1 MVAFP
6 PLGGGL
12 GAWHRRF
19 VALFDG
25 AIHSAPTSAHSSA
38 PSTPL
43 SHSRAHSPVP
53 PVNAP
58 RPKGNSSQHPRD
70 HPRPA
75 TAPPLR
81 SNTPINAVY
90 DYGNDDGPDTTF
102 NFRFELLK
110 TYGIEVA
117 RDYIVLPDDVDIRG
131 DPNKP
136 GVLSFW
142 FDDNTPVF
150 DLILRVPI
158 TQFMPAPDAASPV
171 RWHGNKTLALTS
183 FLGHG
188 DYKPAR

>member
-1 MVAFP
+1 MVALP

-25 AIHSAPTSAHSSA
+25 SVHSAPPSTYSSA
-38 PSTPL
+38 PSTPPPR
-43 SHSRAHSPVP
+43 SCVHSPVP
-53 PVNAP
+53 LVGTLKS
-58 RPKGNSSQHPRD
+58 KGNPSQHPRD

-81 SNTPINAVY
+81 SNTPINAVH
-90 DYGNDDGPDTTF
+90 DYGNDDGPDTML

-117 RDYIVLPDDVDIRG
+117 RDYIVLPDDVDIRA
-131 DPNKP
+131 DPNRP
-136 GVLSFW
+136 VVLSFW

-171 RWHGNKTLALTS
+171 RWHGNRTLALTS